1 MNRKI
6 LKLAIPN
13 IISNITVPLLGLVD
27 TALMGHLE
35 SEVYIGAIA
44 LGGMIFSFVFW
55 GFGFL
60 RMGTTGFTAQA
71 YGKKD
76 AEETFFILM
85 RSLGVALFGALVI
98 LVLQYPIAECSFY
111 LLSGSEEVEK
121 QAQSYFYIRI
131 YAAPATISLY
141 AITGWYLGRQN
152 AQVPLLISL
161 VVNVANILLNLYF
174 VRMLGLKAEGV
185 AWGTLG
191 AQYIGLI
198 LALWLLWAYQRKLGK
213 YWHPGRIFQKA
224 ALVEFFRVNND
235 ILIRTLVLLFTFSF
249 FYAESA
255 RFGDKMLAV
264 NSLLLQFNIMMAY
277 AIDGFAFAAES
288 IIGEYIGARE
298 RNLLKKSIH
307 RIFYLGMLL
316 ALGFSLVYGLF
327 YAPILAVLTNQ
338 EGIIQLSYQFVAW
351 VIIAPLINSPCFI
364 WDGIYIGATASR
376 AMRNSMLLATFLVF
390 FPTYYLSVG
399 SMDNHALW
407 LAMSLFMISRGIGL
421 YYLSKKHIYFFE

>member
-1 MNRKI
+1 MNHKI

-35 SEVYIGAIA
+35 SEIYIGAIA

-71 YGKKD
+71 IGRKEPDEVFY
-76 AEETFFILM
+76 ILV
-85 RSLGVALFGALVI
+85 RAIGVALIGAFLI
-98 LVLQYPIAECSFY
+98 LGFQYPIAEFSFY
-111 LLSGSEEVEK
+111 ILAGSREVE
-121 QAQSYFYIRI
+121 ALARDYFYIRV

-152 AQVPLLISL
+152 AQVPLLISV
-161 VVNVANILLNLYF
+161 VVNLANILLNLYF
-174 VRMLGLKAEGV
+174 VKHLGMKAEGV
-185 AWGTLG
+185 ALGTLG
-191 AQYIGLI
+191 AQYIGLF
-198 LALWLLWAYQRKLGK
+198 LALLLIYLKQSRLLM
-213 YWHPGRIFQKA
+213 YWNPARIFQKA

-255 RFGDKMLAV
+255 RLGNTLLAV
-264 NSLLLQFNIMMAY
+264 NSLLLQFNIMLAY

-288 IIGEYIGARE
+288 IIGEYYGARD
-298 RNLLKKSIH
+298 RHSLRRSIQ
-307 RIFYLGMLL
+307 RIFYWGMGL
-316 ALGFSLVYGLF
+316 ALIFTLVYGLF
-327 YAPILAVLTNQ
+327 YPQLLALLTNQ
-338 EGIIQLSYQFVAW
+338 EWILQLSYGYVFW
-351 VIIAPLINSPCFI
+351 VILAPLINSPCFI

-390 FPTYYLSVG
+390 FPSYYLSVNMLG
-399 SMDNHALW
+399 NHALW
-407 LAMSLFMISRGIGL
+407 LAMSLFMISRG
-421 YYLSKKHIYFFE
+421 LSLQFLAKKHIYTLD